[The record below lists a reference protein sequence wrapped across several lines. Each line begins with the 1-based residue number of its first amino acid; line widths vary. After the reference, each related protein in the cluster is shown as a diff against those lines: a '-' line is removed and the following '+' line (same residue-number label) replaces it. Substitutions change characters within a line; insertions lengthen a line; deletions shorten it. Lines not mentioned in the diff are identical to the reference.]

1 MNGIAK
7 ILEFLSKPINFT
19 ILIAFFL
26 TSLILTLMNFL
37 PKVILDRLHI
47 TWFLFNYSFVIFIIL
62 IASFFFL
69 IVQTG
74 AIVIKKRDDKKVGE
88 NLRKN
93 KDKLFEDEEA
103 LKILKVLYD
112 SHPQARELPYLN
124 QKVKLLHQFGLITPA
139 VNNWRT
145 DPFNPSMPYILQPEA
160 EERIKEELKKSAEF

>member
-26 TSLILTLMNFL
+26 ISLILTLMNFL

-74 AIVIKKRDDKKVGE
+74 AIVIKKRDDKKFGE
-88 NLRKN
+88 YLRKN

-112 SHPQARELPYLN
+112 SHPQAHELPHLN
-124 QKVKLLHQFGLITPA
+124 QKVKLLQQFGLITPA
-139 VNNWRT
+139 VNKWQT
-145 DPFNPSMPYILQPEA
+145 DPFNPRMPYILQPEA

>member
-7 ILEFLSKPINFT
+7 ILDFLSKPINFT

-37 PKVILDRLHI
+37 PKVMLDRLHI
-47 TWFLFNYSFVIFIIL
+47 TWFLINYSFVIFIIL

-69 IVQTG
+69 IVQIG
-74 AIVIKKRDDKKVGE
+74 ALVIKKREDKKFGE
-88 NLRKN
+88 YLKEN

-112 SHPQARELPYLN
+112 SHPYAYELPYLN
-124 QKVKLLHQFGLITPA
+124 QKVKLLQQFGLITPA
-139 VNNWRT
+139 INSWHV
-145 DPFNPSMPYILQPEA
+145 DPFNPTIPYILQPEA
-160 EERIKEELKKSAEF
+160 EERIKEELKKSAEL

>member
-7 ILEFLSKPINFT
+7 ILDFLSKPINFT

-37 PKVILDRLHI
+37 PKVMLDRLHI
-47 TWFLFNYSFVIFIIL
+47 TWFLINYSFVIFIIL

-69 IVQTG
+69 IVQIGT
-74 AIVIKKRDDKKVGE
+74 IVIKKREDKKFGE
-88 NLRKN
+88 YLREN

-112 SHPQARELPYLN
+112 RHPQACELPYLN
-124 QKVKLLHQFGLITPA
+124 QKVKLLKQFGLITPA
-139 VNNWRT
+139 INSWHV
-145 DPFNPSMPYILQPEA
+145 DPFNPRIPYILQPEA
-160 EERIKEELKKSAEF
+160 EERIKEELKKGAEL